1 MKLKLSALLFFT
13 ALAVAYAQQTPP
25 PVNTTGELPFA
36 IADEKQLSDEDLAD
50 KKEGMYVTGVP
61 ELSSDPI
68 NGFGYGAEGAL
79 YFNGKKTDP
88 FFKYTPYRA
97 EITAVLFNTTK
108 NQREAA
114 VGVDIPYVFNSKWRL
129 RGEAAYEINPNLLY
143 FGINESSL
151 DKLSYYPNNDH
162 NAPPVTNSRYKAYE
176 NNLSTVQ
183 NDSTSH
189 FYNGYTKQ
197 EAILNISAE
206 HVYFDSKMRLLV
218 GFEAAQVN
226 ISAYDGSTKYQGAVE
241 RATRITQD
249 YNAGKIVGLG
259 KNFIDIVQVG
269 AVWDTRDLEP
279 DPSKG
284 VFAEVTNELSLRPLG
299 SKFNFNKTFGQVK
312 VYKKILPSVF
322 KKLIFAGRYGMG
334 YTAGNAPFFEY
345 QDQWSSE
352 GSIEGLGGPTTL
364 RGYKQS
370 RFLGRLM
377 NFANLEL
384 RYRFTQFDLFKQ
396 HFALSA
402 VPFFDI
408 GGVWNGF
415 SDFNK
420 FGNYR
425 YNEGLGLRIAWNVNT
440 IIRLDYAYS
449 QEDAQFFFNLA
460 HAF

>member
-1 MKLKLSALLFFT
+1 
-13 ALAVAYAQQTPP
+13 
-25 PVNTTGELPFA
+25 
-36 IADEKQLSDEDLAD
+36 
-50 KKEGMYVTGVP
+50 
-61 ELSSDPI
+61 
-68 NGFGYGAEGAL
+68 
-79 YFNGKKTDP
+79 
-88 FFKYTPYRA
+88 
-97 EITAVLFNTTK
+97 
-108 NQREAA
+108 
-114 VGVDIPYVFNSKWRL
+114 
-129 RGEAAYEINPNLLY
+129 
-143 FGINESSL
+143 
-151 DKLSYYPNNDH
+151 
-162 NAPPVTNSRYKAYE
+162 
-176 NNLSTVQ
+176 
-183 NDSTSH
+183 
-189 FYNGYTKQ
+189 
-197 EAILNISAE
+197 
-206 HVYFDSKMRLLV
+206 
-218 GFEAAQVN
+218 
-226 ISAYDGSTKYQGAVE
+226 
-241 RATRITQD
+241 
-249 YNAGKIVGLG
+249 
-259 KNFIDIVQVG
+259 
-269 AVWDTRDLEP
+269 
-279 DPSKG
+279 
-284 VFAEVTNELSLRPLG
+284 
-299 SKFNFNKTFGQVK
+299 
-312 VYKKILPSVF
+312 
-322 KKLIFAGRYGMG
+322 MG

>member
-1 MKLKLSALLFFT
+1 MKLKITTTFFVLFT
-13 ALAVAYAQQTPP
+13 SVVYAQQTPP
-25 PVNTTGELPFA
+25 PVNPSGELPFA
-36 IADEKQLSDEDLAD
+36 IADEKQLSEEDLAN
-50 KKEGMYVTGVP
+50 KKEGVYATGVP

-79 YFNGKKTDP
+79 FFNGKKTDP

-97 EITAVLFNTTK
+97 EVAVVLFNTTK

-114 VGVDIPYVFNSKWRL
+114 VTVDIPYVLNTKWRF

-151 DKLSYYPNNDH
+151 SRLSYYPNNDSTEAPVN
-162 NAPPVTNSRYKAYE
+162 NARYKDYE
-176 NNLSTVQ
+176 NNLSTVR
-183 NDSTSH
+183 NGKTNH

-197 EAILNISAE
+197 EAILNISVE
-206 HVYFDSKMRLLV
+206 HVYLDSKLRLLA

-226 ISAYDGSTKYQGAVE
+226 ISAYDGKNYKGATE
-241 RATRITQD
+241 GATRITQD
-249 YNAGKIVGLG
+249 YNAGRITGLG
-259 KNFIDIVQVG
+259 KNFVDIFQVG

-284 VFAEVTNELSLRPLG
+284 VFAEVTNELSLRALG

-312 VYKKILPSVF
+312 VYQKLLPNVF

-352 GSIEGLGGPTTL
+352 GSIEGLGGPTTI

-370 RFLGRLM
+370 RFLGRVM
-377 NFANLEL
+377 NFANFEL

-396 HFALSA
+396 HIALSA
-402 VPFFDI
+402 VPFYDI
-408 GGVWNGF
+408 GGVWNSF

-425 YNEGLGLRIAWNVNT
+425 YSEGLGLRIAWNVNT
-440 IIRLDYAYS
+440 IIRLDYAVS